1 MRSFLIGAGLL
12 ALALPA
18 LSPPVAAHVTID
30 AREAAAGTTLRAA
43 FRVPHGCDGSA
54 MVRMRIRIPD
64 GVTNVKPMP
73 KAGWE
78 LSTVKAQTAPPV
90 AAGHGTAGTE
100 GVREV
105 IWSGGRLLDE
115 HYDEFVVRFALPDR
129 PGTTLAF
136 PVVQEC
142 EGGKV
147 ARWIEVPADG
157 QKADDLREPAPL
169 LRLVA
174 RP

>member
-1 MRSFLIGAGLL
+1 MRILLIGASLL
-12 ALALPA
+12 AFALPA
-18 LSPPVAAHVTID
+18 AAHVTLD
-30 AREAAAGTTLRAA
+30 TREAPAGTTLRAA
-43 FRVPHGCDGSA
+43 FRVPHGCEGAA
-54 MVRMRIRIPD
+54 MTRMRVRIPD
-64 GVTNVKPMP
+64 GVTAVKPMP

-78 LSTVKAQTAPPV
+78 LATVKGPLAVPV
-90 AAGHGTAGTE
+90 SDGHGGTVTE

-105 IWSGGRLLDE
+105 TWTGRLLDE

-129 PGTTLAF
+129 PGQTLAF

-147 ARWIEVPADG
+147 ARWIDVPAAG

>member
-1 MRSFLIGAGLL
+1 MRSLLIGAGLL

-18 LSPPVAAHVTID
+18 AAHVTLD
-30 AREAAAGTTLRAA
+30 VREAPAGTTLRAA
-43 FRVPHGCDGSA
+43 FRVPHGCDGAA
-54 MVRMRIRIPD
+54 MTRMRVRIPD
-64 GVTNVKPMP
+64 GVTTVKPMP
-73 KAGWE
+73 KAGWD
-78 LSTVKAQTAPPV
+78 LATVKAPLATPV
-90 AAGHGTAGTE
+90 SDGHGGTITE

-105 IWSGGRLLDE
+105 VWSGGRLLDE
-115 HYDEFVVRFALPDR
+115 HYDEFVMRFALPNR
-129 PGTTLAF
+129 PGEVLAF

-147 ARWIEVPADG
+147 ARWIEVPAAG
-157 QKADDLREPAPL
+157 QTAGDLREPAPL